1 MKKIIITTLSLVSL
15 CFASEGAADYLASLV
30 LGVFALIAIPV
41 IVCFCGVVFEAIV
54 DFFKKLWKKTNLLGK
69 LVLFIIPLIAILGL
83 IIQFIVCSVIPTI
96 YDCFV
101 EYTILSTI
109 IVCLS
114 FYISTIITGWCNFS
128 GVIKKRNGIY
138 SLFSRIFVTLPVLPI
153 VVICWFIKN
162 IFCKL
167 FIKNYDMTN
176 IFSIW
181 TKTK

>member
-1 MKKIIITTLSLVSL
+1 MKKIIITTLYLVSL

-54 DFFKKLWKKTNLLGK
+54 DFLKKLWKKTNLLGK